1 MNLNLSSISNREKRI
16 LLMFFGVL
24 LLVASYLFVFRPQME
39 KASVLSDQNVEL
51 DARLNQLLDMASK
64 KEYYQS
70 KSDEMQQEIDSYCA
84 QFPADIKEEDGIV
97 LAQNIEKF
105 SGISIETVG
114 TGVRLMV
121 SEDAQ

>member
-51 DARLNQLLDMASK
+51 DARLNQLLDMA
-64 KEYYQS
+64 
-70 KSDEMQQEIDSYCA
+70 
-84 QFPADIKEEDGIV
+84 
-97 LAQNIEKF
+97 
-105 SGISIETVG
+105 
-114 TGVRLMV
+114 
-121 SEDAQ
+121 

>member
-24 LLVASYLFVFRPQME
+24 LLIASYLFVFRPQME

-64 KEYYQS
+64 KR
-70 KSDEMQQEIDSYCA
+70 I
-84 QFPADIKEEDGIV
+84 
-97 LAQNIEKF
+97 L
-105 SGISIETVG
+105 
-114 TGVRLMV
+114 
-121 SEDAQ
+121 SE